1 MEIPWKSLEEGVLQR
16 LIEEVVTRD
25 GTDYGAE
32 EKSRDQKIAEA
43 RKALELGKA
52 IILWDME
59 TETASLVKKYN

>member
-1 MEIPWKSLEEGVLQR
+1 MEIPWKSLEEGVLLR

-43 RKALELGKA
+43 KKALESGKA
-52 IILWDME
+52 AILWDMA
-59 TETASLVKKYN
+59 TETVSLIVKI